1 MNTLDKY
8 MKEQSVSNQSMKDSG
23 IEWIGKIPID
33 WNIKKLKRCI
43 IEINEKNN
51 PVKMTNVLSLTK
63 DKGVIPYENKGN
75 QGNKSKED
83 LTQYKIAYKDTII
96 ANSMNVIIGSV
107 GISNYNGCVSPAY
120 YVFKSNVE
128 NDLRFI
134 NYIFQTESF
143 QKQLRRYA
151 NGILEIRLRIS
162 FENLLSQQIPTPS
175 LNEQRKIADFLDNEI
190 ESIDKLITNTQNL
203 IEEYESYKTALITQ
217 TVTCGLNP
225 DVEMKDS
232 GFGYLGVI
240 PSHWDVVPLKYLG
253 SCINGISKGAK
264 YFGSGFA
271 FVSYSDVYKNYEL
284 PSAVCGLVESSQK
297 ERDTYSVEYGDV
309 FFTRTSETKEE
320 VAFSSTCLS
329 SIDNATFAGFLIRF
343 RPYNMNRL
351 LPEFSKYY
359 FRSNIHRNYFI
370 KEMNLV
376 TRVSLSQELLKK
388 LLVLL
393 PPLSEQKKIVEY
405 LDSKINSIDNIISNK
420 ENLISELEDYKKS
433 LIFEYTTGKKRV

>member
-107 GISNYNGCVSPAY
+107 GISNYDGCVSPAY

-190 ESIDKLITNTQNL
+190 NSIDKLITNTQNL

-217 TVTCGLNP
+217 TVTHGLNP
-225 DVEMKDS
+225 DVKMKDS
-232 GFGYLGVI
+232 EVEWIGEIPEHWKVNYLSQI
-240 PSHWDVVPLKYLG
+240 FFQLKNKNKNLVETNLLSLSYG
-253 SCINGISKGAK
+253 KIKQKDINSSKG
-264 YFGSGFA
+264 
-271 FVSYSDVYKNYEL
+271 
-284 PSAVCGLVESSQK
+284 
-297 ERDTYSVEYGDV
+297 
-309 FFTRTSETKEE
+309 
-320 VAFSSTCLS
+320 
-329 SIDNATFAGFLIRF
+329 
-343 RPYNMNRL
+343 L
-351 LPEFSKYY
+351 LPESFEGYNIIDKNDIVLRLTDLQNDHKSLRVGYSTQKGIITSAYITLRSKTDMNTKYY
-359 FRSNIHRNYFI
+359 YY
-370 KEMNLV
+370 
-376 TRVSLSQELLKK
+376 LLHTFDICKGFYGMGAGVRQGLNFEGIKK
-388 LLVLL
+388 LKILN
-393 PPLSEQKKIVEY
+393 PPLNEQKEIVNY
-405 LDSKINSIDNIISNK
+405 LDNEIIKIENIINQK
-420 ENLISELEDYKKS
+420 EKLIVELEDYKKS
-433 LIFEYTTGKKRV
+433 LIFEYTTGKKRVYQ

>member
-1 MNTLDKY
+1 

-120 YVFKSNVE
+120 YVFKSNEE

-175 LNEQRKIADFLDNEI
+175 LNEQRKIAD
-190 ESIDKLITNTQNL
+190 
-203 IEEYESYKTALITQ
+203 
-217 TVTCGLNP
+217 
-225 DVEMKDS
+225 
-232 GFGYLGVI
+232 
-240 PSHWDVVPLKYLG
+240 
-253 SCINGISKGAK
+253 
-264 YFGSGFA
+264 
-271 FVSYSDVYKNYEL
+271 
-284 PSAVCGLVESSQK
+284 
-297 ERDTYSVEYGDV
+297 
-309 FFTRTSETKEE
+309 
-320 VAFSSTCLS
+320 
-329 SIDNATFAGFLIRF
+329 
-343 RPYNMNRL
+343 
-351 LPEFSKYY
+351 
-359 FRSNIHRNYFI
+359 
-370 KEMNLV
+370 
-376 TRVSLSQELLKK
+376 
-388 LLVLL
+388 
-393 PPLSEQKKIVEY
+393 
-405 LDSKINSIDNIISNK
+405 
-420 ENLISELEDYKKS
+420 
-433 LIFEYTTGKKRV
+433 

>member
-107 GISNYNGCVSPAY
+107 GISNYDGCVSPAY

-190 ESIDKLITNTQNL
+190 NSIDKLITNTQNL

-217 TVTCGLNP
+217 TVTHGLNP
-225 DVEMKDS
+225 DVKMKDS
-232 GFGYLGVI
+232 
-240 PSHWDVVPLKYLG
+240 
-253 SCINGISKGAK
+253 
-264 YFGSGFA
+264 
-271 FVSYSDVYKNYEL
+271 E
-284 PSAVCGLVESSQK
+284 VE
-297 ERDTYSVEYGDV
+297 
-309 FFTRTSETKEE
+309 
-320 VAFSSTCLS
+320 
-329 SIDNATFAGFLIRF
+329 
-343 RPYNMNRL
+343 
-351 LPEFSKYY
+351 
-359 FRSNIHRNYFI
+359 
-370 KEMNLV
+370 
-376 TRVSLSQELLKK
+376 
-388 LLVLL
+388 
-393 PPLSEQKKIVEY
+393 
-405 LDSKINSIDNIISNK
+405 
-420 ENLISELEDYKKS
+420 
-433 LIFEYTTGKKRV
+433 